1 MKSETPITKIELYD
15 FSGKIKESNSKEI
28 NISTLP
34 NGNYL
39 LKISDKN
46 GNTETQ
52 KLIKIKRLMKKLF

>member
-1 MKSETPITKIELYD
+1 L
-15 FSGKIKESNSKEI
+15 GSKEI

-34 NGNYL
+34 RGNYL

-52 KLIKIKRLMKKLF
+52 KLIKK